1 MSEMSRNYLLE
12 IGTEELPTDSLDLIE
27 GAFGSALQEKL
38 RGARVRFSRL
48 SLYTTPRRVAVFI
61 EGLAPKQDS
70 EIVEWVG
77 PSWERAFDAAGKPTE
92 ALAGFLRA
100 KNLKETDITKKE
112 TPRGNYAVARR
123 TVPGKRLEQV
133 LPELVSAALRELAF
147 PKTMRWDRHRTSF
160 PRPIRWILS
169 LLDRNV
175 LAFSVGDVKA
185 GRVTYGHRFMAPAK
199 RSVPKADLKA
209 YRAVLKK
216 AHVLLDLAER
226 KALIQKQFA
235 AKTRSVPDA
244 ELVHVTAQLT
254 EEPFVVTG
262 AFSADFLS
270 LPQEILATTL
280 KKNQKIFTVGDARG
294 KLKPQFAA
302 VMNGKRENLPRIIKD
317 YRDVLEARLRDARFF
332 YQEDTRERLEQKVD
346 RLKDIV
352 FLGKLG
358 NMREKVE
365 RMVHLAGAFSQAA
378 GLAPQD
384 AEDLR
389 RAAFLSKADLLTQMV
404 YEFPELQGVMGR
416 EYARASGER
425 EPVAAAVAEHYLPRN
440 LQQSYQSLFKEQSRL
455 GSLLAIL
462 EKIDTL
468 VGAFG
473 IGLEPTGSQDPYA
486 LRRAGGGIVKIIRA
500 FKHRFDLLDLIR
512 ESVRLYGGRLAKD
525 ETAVTRGLEA
535 FFKERIAHELGV
547 PAGSVEDPILKAVL
561 KTSWSEIGG
570 VIFRFEVLKHVHDK
584 DPGSFEKAR
593 KVVERTHNILKAAGK
608 SAEAVR
614 QELLIEPSERHLY
627 ELIGEKSADLR
638 HLADEEKFDTLTQ
651 LYGKLFYDPLH
662 EFFDKVLV
670 NVEDA
675 TVREN
680 RRALM
685 RAVNRLYVDRVAD
698 LALVPQAN

>member
-1 MSEMSRNYLLE
+1 MSRNYLLE

-27 GAFGSALQEKL
+27 GAFGSVLEEKL
-38 RGARVRFSRL
+38 RGARIRFSRL
-48 SLYTTPRRVAVFI
+48 TLYTTPRRIVVFI
-61 EGLAPKQDS
+61 EGLAVKQDS

-77 PSWERAFDAAGKPTE
+77 PSWERAFDASGRPTD

-100 KNLKETDITKKE
+100 KNLKESDLSKKE
-112 TPRGNYAVARR
+112 TPRGNYAVARC
-123 TVPGKRLEQV
+123 TVPGKRLEAI
-133 LPELVSAALRELAF
+133 LPGLVNAGLRELPFA
-147 PKTMRWDRHRTSF
+147 KTMRWDRHRTSF

-169 LLDRNV
+169 LLDRKV
-175 LAFSVGDVKA
+175 LPFSVGDVRA
-185 GRVTYGHRFMAPAK
+185 GRITYGHRFLAPAK
-199 RSVPKADLKA
+199 KSVAQADLTVF
-209 YRAVLKK
+209 RAALKK
-216 AHVLLDLAER
+216 ARVLLDLGER

-235 AKTRSVPDA
+235 AKTAKGVPDA

-262 AFSADFLS
+262 SFSKDFLS

-280 KKNQKIFTVGDARG
+280 KKNQKIFTVNDAHG
-294 KLKPQFAA
+294 KMKPVFAA
-302 VMNGKRENLPRIIKD
+302 VMNGKRDNLARIIRD
-317 YRDVLEARLRDARFF
+317 YREVLEARLRDARFF
-332 YQEDTRERLEQKVD
+332 YQEDMRERLDQKVD

-358 NMREKVE
+358 NMREKID
-365 RMVHLAGAFSQAA
+365 RMMHLAGSFAKSA
-378 GLAPQD
+378 GLSETD
-384 AEDLR
+384 AEDLK

-404 YEFPELQGVMGR
+404 YEFPELQGIMGR
-416 EYARASGER
+416 EYARAGGER
-425 EPVAAAVAEHYLPRN
+425 EAVAAAVAEHYLPRN

-455 GSLLAIL
+455 GSFLAIL

-500 FKHRFDLLDLIR
+500 FKHRFDLLDLVR
-512 ESVRLYGGRLAKD
+512 EGVRLYGARLTKD
-525 ETAVTRGLEA
+525 GAAVTRGLEA
-535 FFKERIAHELGV
+535 FFKERIAFELGV
-547 PAGSVEDPILKAVL
+547 NAGSVEDQILKAVL

-570 VIFRFEVLKHVHDK
+570 VIFRFEVLKHVHAK
-584 DPGSFEKAR
+584 DPGGFEKAR
-593 KVVERTHNILKAAGK
+593 KVVERTHNILKAPGK
-608 SAEAVR
+608 STDEVK
-614 QELLIEPSERHLY
+614 QELLTEPSERRLFD
-627 ELIGEKSADLR
+627 LIGEKSGDLR
-638 HLADEEKFDTLTQ
+638 HLAEEEKFDTLTQ

-662 EFFDKVLV
+662 DFFDKVLV

-675 TVREN
+675 SVREN

-685 RAVNRLYVDRVAD
+685 RVLNRLYVDRVAD